1 MMFSNLEVALLAA
14 WLEGNDPVAQDI
26 ASMLD
31 PYVIYKLPKKY
42 LESITPF
49 PDIDV
54 FNYIVEIISEKVR
67 LELARHPKLNR
78 NISSN

>member
-1 MMFSNLEVALLAA
+1 MFSNLEVALLVA
-14 WLEGNDPVAQDI
+14 WLDGNDLAARDI
-26 ASMLD
+26 AAMLD

-42 LESITPF
+42 LQSITPF
-49 PDIDV
+49 PDIDE
-54 FNYIVEIISEKVR
+54 FNCIVEIISEKVK